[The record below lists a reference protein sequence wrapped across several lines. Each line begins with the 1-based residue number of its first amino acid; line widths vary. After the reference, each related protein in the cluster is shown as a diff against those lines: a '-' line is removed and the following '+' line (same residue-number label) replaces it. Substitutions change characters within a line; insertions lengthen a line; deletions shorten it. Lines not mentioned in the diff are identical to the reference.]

1 MVGGKYMQKG
11 RRLIS
16 LLLITFLLLP
26 TVALAGNT
34 FDVASGS
41 ALLME
46 FSTGQVLFD
55 KNADIPL
62 PPASITKLMTLLLA
76 FEALESG
83 QVVWEEEVLI
93 SEKAWRMIGSK
104 MYIKVDTRVK
114 FGDLVTG
121 VSVVSGNDAS
131 VAVAEH
137 LYGSEEAF
145 VRRMNEYAAELG
157 MTNTR
162 FQNST
167 GLPASGHEMSARDIA
182 ILARHLILNHPEI
195 LELESQRDF
204 TYNNIWQENRN
215 PLLGK
220 YPGADG
226 LKTGWTEEAGFCLVG
241 TAEQDGVRMISV
253 VLNTTSDQ
261 QRLIA
266 SQELLN
272 HGFRNF
278 RLAVAV
284 SPGDIVGAVPV
295 KHGRQTTVDVTV
307 NEEVTVVAPAG
318 RQGDIELV
326 ITEAKALEAPVT
338 EGESAGTVEVQLDG
352 ETLAET
358 ELVAAEDAAR
368 ANIVVRLW
376 RAIARLFGTL
386 ASRVRR

>member
-1 MVGGKYMQKG
+1 MQKG